1 MRPQSIQQIEGVKMI
16 DEEDVKNMVVFHMKA
31 VIDLIDSHRIDP
43 EELAEYLS
51 EEADNADTDWQ
62 SELWTDVIR
71 YIYNEDYSEVEFKH

>member
-1 MRPQSIQQIEGVKMI
+1 MI
-16 DEEDVKNMVVFHMKA
+16 DEKDVKNMVVFHMKA

>member
-1 MRPQSIQQIEGVKMI
+1 
-16 DEEDVKNMVVFHMKA
+16 MKA
-31 VIDLIDSHRIDP
+31 VIDLIDSHKIDP

-71 YIYNEDYSEVEFKH
+71 YIYNEDYSEIEFKH